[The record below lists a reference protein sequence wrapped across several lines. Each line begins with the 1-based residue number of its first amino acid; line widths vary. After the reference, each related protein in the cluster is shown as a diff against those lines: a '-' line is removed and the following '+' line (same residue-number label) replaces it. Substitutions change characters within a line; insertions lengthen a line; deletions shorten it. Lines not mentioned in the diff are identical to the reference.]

1 MIRVG
6 RALLLTFG
14 FALVA
19 SSHAAD
25 NPVTLH
31 ELDLLTQAL
40 TQGRVLTRQDI
51 LGIFHVMDN
60 GVRTGQGLE
69 YRDFAQ
75 PDIEQL
81 NVETLENSDA
91 LLRLDVVLDSNTCL
105 NAKGTIKR
113 YDLKYSPPT
122 EPGPYALGVGF
133 SHEYG
138 GQRYITSAF
147 KVIVPVQPAFM
158 PLSQLTDTSC
168 VSEIMVFVYP
178 HPQPR
183 PEIPVYMKQLKHEPG
198 HDP

>member
-51 LGIFHVMDN
+51 LGIFHVMDT
-60 GVRTGQGLE
+60 GVRAGQGLE
-69 YRDFAQ
+69 YRNFAQ
-75 PDIEQL
+75 PGIEKL
-81 NVETLENSDA
+81 SVGTLQNSDA
-91 LLRLDVVLDSNTCL
+91 VLRLDVVLDSSTCF
-105 NAKGTIKR
+105 NAEGTIKR
-113 YDLKYSPPT
+113 YDLKYSPPADG
-122 EPGPYALGVGF
+122 GPYARGVGF

-138 GQRYITSAF
+138 GQKYITSAF
-147 KVIVPVQPAFM
+147 EVSIPVQPAFI
-158 PLSQLTDTSC
+158 PISQLTDTSC

-183 PEIPVYMKQLKHEPG
+183 LEIPVYMKQLKHEAG
-198 HDP
+198 YDP